1 MLATVIFDLTVA
13 ILLGVAYSAI
23 LYIAKSSQIGVSFSD
38 IDANKLRT
46 VEGKPPVLET
56 TGVVYVTGSLFFG
69 AVDEFNR
76 PHGGNARLRPCDL
89 LPARHAEY

>member
-46 VEGKPPVLET
+46 VEGAAGAGDDRRCVRDRLAVL
-56 TGVVYVTGSLFFG
+56 
-69 AVDEFNR
+69 R
-76 PHGGNARLRPCDL
+76 RGG
-89 LPARHAEY
+89 

>member
-56 TGVVYVTGSLFFG
+56 TGVVYVTGSRSS
-69 AVDEFNR
+69 ARWMNQP
-76 PHGGNARLRPCDL
+76 PHGGSP
-89 LPARHAEY
+89 PTTM